1 MYNTPDT
8 MKDCYLL
15 TTFLLFTF
23 LFKGCMSREERFYR
37 DKALESINNGLIKT
51 LNKTEIYRQCMDY
64 FADTMVLIC
73 RNHIR

>member
-1 MYNTPDT
+1 
-8 MKDCYLL
+8 
-15 TTFLLFTF
+15 
-23 LFKGCMSREERFYR
+23 MSREERFYR